1 MDCVQKAYQVLAQVI
16 IRDFKL
22 TKNIQT
28 INGSQLLFIK
38 NWNKENSHFSIRIL
52 YLASFNPRK
61 KKPSHSSSVAS
72 KDVWL
77 ERKWKQKFKGKA
89 EQVLCRYIS
98 YYDPPLLFFFY
109 KISEIYKEDIF

>member
-1 MDCVQKAYQVLAQVI
+1 MGHTFSSLKTETT
-16 IRDFKL
+16 KL
-22 TKNIQT
+22 P
-28 INGSQLLFIK
+28 
-38 NWNKENSHFSIRIL
+38 IL
-52 YLASFNPRK
+52 HSETYLAFFTPRD